1 MKNNYK
7 FYQDDI
13 GIIFQQYHLIDDQT
27 VLYNVALPLLIKG
40 IKKKEAYKLANQYLE
55 YVNLEMHLFNKK
67 CSKLSGGEKQRVAI
81 ARAIIKNP
89 SILICDEPTGALDSN
104 NAIIVLDIL
113 KKISKEKLVI
123 VVSHNLQQIKNY
135 SDRIIEIAD
144 GKVINDYQNS
154 KIELPVTNNK
164 KIKNKHHNWTT
175 NFAFSNYKKRIKRNI
190 FVCLALSISIIMANL
205 VAGFINGKDISIR
218 NACYRQF
225 DFGVGTIS
233 KEEVVSNTGV
243 LKLVKSVRPDFEQL
257 NKDPYISSI
266 FEICTNFNAIL
277 MPNLKILYDELQID
291 NLSYS
296 PIYSFS
302 TPYINSSLLIKGYI
316 PQSDSLNEIVI
327 NSSCYKHLKKIM
339 HKDPIN
345 ENLVIT
351 SKIDVNYVT
360 EYNDYITDTF
370 EYLITCKIVGVV
382 DELDYLSTNK
392 IYYSYVAFENYVQEY
407 VLNNLSTYF
416 NNKITW
422 YDRILNTENYSYL
435 SSYSF
440 QLFLKDYHYRNYL
453 FDVAIFKNNFTYTS
467 SSLIISDSL
476 VGFLDVAKYALIL
489 FLIISVLGAVLIIS
503 IVSFTN
509 YCEDRKTSAILTS
522 LGARNIDI
530 QDIYLTESSFSG
542 LISALVSFGLSI
554 PISVLVNKVIES
566 KLSVKGII
574 DIPILKFL
582 NVPFLYPLIF
592 IIAVLFITTLATL
605 IPIAFSKRNSIKGEL
620 QNND

>member
-1 MKNNYK
+1 MKTLILRNVSRYYLINKTKRFYALKDVNLSFGSAGFHAIIGKSGSGKTTLLNLIARLDTPSSGEIILNKKKYNKKNNYK

-243 LKLVKSVRPDFEQL
+243 LKLVKSVRPECEQL
-257 NKDPYISSI
+257 NKDP
-266 FEICTNFNAIL
+266 
-277 MPNLKILYDELQID
+277 
-291 NLSYS
+291 
-296 PIYSFS
+296 
-302 TPYINSSLLIKGYI
+302 
-316 PQSDSLNEIVI
+316 
-327 NSSCYKHLKKIM
+327 
-339 HKDPIN
+339 
-345 ENLVIT
+345 
-351 SKIDVNYVT
+351 
-360 EYNDYITDTF
+360 
-370 EYLITCKIVGVV
+370 
-382 DELDYLSTNK
+382 
-392 IYYSYVAFENYVQEY
+392 
-407 VLNNLSTYF
+407 
-416 NNKITW
+416 
-422 YDRILNTENYSYL
+422 
-435 SSYSF
+435 
-440 QLFLKDYHYRNYL
+440 
-453 FDVAIFKNNFTYTS
+453 
-467 SSLIISDSL
+467 
-476 VGFLDVAKYALIL
+476 
-489 FLIISVLGAVLIIS
+489 
-503 IVSFTN
+503 
-509 YCEDRKTSAILTS
+509 
-522 LGARNIDI
+522 
-530 QDIYLTESSFSG
+530 
-542 LISALVSFGLSI
+542 
-554 PISVLVNKVIES
+554 
-566 KLSVKGII
+566 
-574 DIPILKFL
+574 
-582 NVPFLYPLIF
+582 
-592 IIAVLFITTLATL
+592 
-605 IPIAFSKRNSIKGEL
+605 
-620 QNND
+620 